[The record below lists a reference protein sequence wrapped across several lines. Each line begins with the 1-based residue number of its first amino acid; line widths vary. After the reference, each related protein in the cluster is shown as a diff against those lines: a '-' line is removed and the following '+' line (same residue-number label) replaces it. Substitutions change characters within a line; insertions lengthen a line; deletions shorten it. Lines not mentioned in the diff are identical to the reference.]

1 VTNLNGKRIKEIRL
15 SKKLGLNETAKKA
28 GISGSYLS
36 NIEKGIKTNPST
48 ETLQKIAEVLNVSV
62 EDFFKEETAK
72 PTDIELNKKDKKEI
86 EDILKQTE
94 QQLLSAEGL
103 MFDGKPA
110 SPETV
115 EKIINAMRI
124 GMELA
129 KKEAKGKYTPKKYR
143 K

>member
-1 VTNLNGKRIKEIRL
+1 MIGDNIRNLMKVKKVTSKELAAAVGVTATHISYILNNKRDPSMDLLVSIADF
-15 SKKLGLNETAKKA
+15 LG
-28 GISGSYLS
+28 
-36 NIEKGIKTNPST
+36 
-48 ETLQKIAEVLNVSV
+48 VSV
-62 EDFFKEETAK
+62 NDFFKEETAK

-129 KKEAKGKYTPKKYR
+129 KKEAKEKYTPKKYR